1 MKCRFNSAPIFK
13 SLFFTCF
20 LFSSLLCTAQQNE
33 IVAKLVKEGI
43 ALHDKGDYEAAIAKF
58 DKALIL
64 DPYDYEANFEKASSL
79 LYAGK
84 YDESIA
90 ISKLLIEKFQ
100 DRPNVKGAYVTLG
113 SAYDDKGNTDS
124 ALFAYNE
131 GIKRFPDFYLLH
143 FNKGLMYA
151 RQKKW
156 DEAEISFYETMK
168 LKPNHAGS
176 LYYTSLMHEKSNKV
190 AAIISGLTF
199 LAVEPEGK
207 RAKGIYEYMFELFGS
222 FALKT
227 DKGDNIITLS
237 KDGFDKKD
245 KENNFSMVNM
255 MMGLTVASAI
265 TDSVK
270 AKTDVAKLSL
280 YMQMMTNSLSIGQKD
295 GKGIYWKTYA
305 PFLIAMKEKDQ
316 MDVFAHIASITSGN
330 EENIKWI
337 NDNQD
342 KLKAFYEWMD
352 KYEWKK

>member
-1 MKCRFNSAPIFK
+1 MKRLFNPAQIFK
-13 SLFFTCF
+13 NLLFTFF
-20 LFSSLLCTAQQNE
+20 FFSSLLCTAQQNE
-33 IVAKLVKEGI
+33 IVAKLVNEGI

-58 DKALIL
+58 DRALIL
-64 DPYDYEANFEKASSL
+64 DPYDYEANFEKSSSL

-90 ISKLLIEKFQ
+90 ISKLLIEKFKDQ
-100 DRPNVKGAYVTLG
+100 PSIKSAYVALG
-113 SAYDDKGNTDS
+113 SAWDDKGNADS
-124 ALFAYNE
+124 ALLAYND

-143 FNKGLMYA
+143 FNKGLTYA

-156 DEAEISFYETMK
+156 GEAEVSFYETMK

-207 RAKGIYEYMFELFGS
+207 RAKGMYEYMFELFGS
-222 FALKT
+222 FAQKT
-227 DKGDNIITLS
+227 DKGANITLS
-237 KDGFDKKD
+237 MDDFDKKD

-255 MMGLTVASAI
+255 MMGLTVASSI

-280 YMQMMTNSLSIGQKD
+280 YMQMMTSSLSTGQKE

-352 KYEWKK
+352 KYKWTK